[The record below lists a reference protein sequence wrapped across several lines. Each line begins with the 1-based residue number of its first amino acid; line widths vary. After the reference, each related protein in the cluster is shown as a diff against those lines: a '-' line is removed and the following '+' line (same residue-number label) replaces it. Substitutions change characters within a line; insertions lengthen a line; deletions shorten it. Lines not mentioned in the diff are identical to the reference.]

1 VTNRLPGGGAPG
13 APPQAGPQ
21 LAPLAGLLAVGTA
34 MAAAPTAPYYAPR
47 PGAAGAGGTPPTTG
61 TSTRLAPRQTPVQV
75 LLDGAVIA
83 DHLDARRSMAA
94 VESIRR
100 TA

>member
-1 VTNRLPGGGAPG
+1 V
-13 APPQAGPQ
+13 
-21 LAPLAGLLAVGTA
+21 
-34 MAAAPTAPYYAPR
+34 
-47 PGAAGAGGTPPTTG
+47 GGTEPTG
-61 TSTRLAPRQTPVQV
+61 TTTRLAPRQTPVQV